1 VLVEIEKD
9 EMYEARHRAADED
22 GTNHME
28 FITWDEFESYFTNYK
43 ELDERFRRKDQVQA
57 IRADVQ

>member
-43 ELDERFRRKDQVQA
+43 ELDERFRRKD
-57 IRADVQ
+57 